1 MQGAKFPPKPQAQA
15 AGGGGSKSTAQQ
27 SNLPPELE
35 RYDPALIERVE
46 ADIIQD
52 GAPVEFKDI
61 AGLEFAKKC
70 VTEMIVW

>member
-1 MQGAKFPPKPQAQA
+1 
-15 AGGGGSKSTAQQ
+15 
-27 SNLPPELE
+27 LE
-35 RYDPALIERVE
+35 RFDPALIERVE

-52 GAPVEFKDI
+52 GAQVEFKDI